1 MKPWARSPD
10 LVFVFNKLFA
20 AKSHLQD
27 KLQNAMNWRNLVK
40 HNPRCLYD
48 IRCLKARLE
57 MLCENEPD

>member
-27 KLQNAMNWRNLVK
+27 KLQNAMNEQNLVK
-40 HNPRCLYD
+40 QNPRCLYD
-48 IRCLKARLE
+48 IRCLKTGQG
-57 MLCENEPD
+57 MIF